1 MTDGIRVAGI
11 RFELLGPLR
20 AVRPDGEVPLGPPL
34 QRSVLAVLLHQDGA
48 AMPYES
54 LVEAVWGAEPPARA
68 RTLVQKYVSGLRHAL
83 AFGPGAGKPGA
94 APELAWTGRGYRLA
108 GAAIDDLRE
117 RRALLRA
124 AESAREAG
132 DLRGAGELAVRAE
145 ALWRGAYAEGLAG
158 PYLEAERRRWA
169 EDRLR
174 ASEARLEG
182 EIERGRSA
190 ACVDELTRLVAAHP
204 LRERAAGLLVRA
216 LQQGGR
222 PAAQEEVPAAYG
234 EARAGVV
241 EVTDLG
247 AAPGARSEDVQHRNP
262 APRPG
267 SLPAA

>member
-1 MTDGIRVAGI
+1 M
-11 RFELLGPLR
+11 
-20 AVRPDGEVPLGPPL
+20 
-34 QRSVLAVLLHQDGA
+34 
-48 AMPYES
+48 
-54 LVEAVWGAEPPARA
+54 
-68 RTLVQKYVSGLRHAL
+68 
-83 AFGPGAGKPGA
+83 
-94 APELAWTGRGYRLA
+94 
-108 GAAIDDLRE
+108 
-117 RRALLRA
+117 RA